1 MTYEINLLIEEYVNF
16 NMDGMSLKLK
26 EELLFD
32 YMVDEYKNMGMPE
45 EMLVAQIRENYG
57 DEWFVERNL
66 K

>member
-1 MTYEINLLIEEYVNF
+1 MTYEINRLIEEYVNF
-16 NMDGMSLKLK
+16 NMDGMSPKLK